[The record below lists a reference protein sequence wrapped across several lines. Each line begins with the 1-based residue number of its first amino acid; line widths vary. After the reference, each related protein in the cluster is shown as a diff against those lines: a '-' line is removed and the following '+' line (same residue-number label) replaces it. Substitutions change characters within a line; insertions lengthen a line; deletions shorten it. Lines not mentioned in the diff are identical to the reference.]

1 MYQTEIHVK
10 GKINSSLSDWFGE
23 LHMQDCASDETI
35 LRGKLP
41 DMAAVYGVI
50 SRLGSLVIPLVS
62 VRCVEESEE
71 ESTRPGGRITYPHG
85 YTIHSDSKDS
95 PNGGGVFV

>member
-1 MYQTEIHVK
+1 MPMYYIEIRVK
-10 GKINSSLSDWFGE
+10 GKIDPNWSDWFGE
-23 LHMQDCASDETI
+23 LQLQEDTCDETI

-62 VRCVEESEE
+62 VICAEEPDVELTQSETNE
-71 ESTRPGGRITYPHG
+71 
-85 YTIHSDSKDS
+85 
-95 PNGGGVFV
+95 

>member
-1 MYQTEIHVK
+1 MYATEIHIK
-10 GKINSSLSDWFGE
+10 GKINPNWSDWFGE
-23 LHMQDCASDETI
+23 LQLQDCACDETI

-62 VRCVEESEE
+62 VTCVEESD
-71 ESTRPGGRITYPHG
+71 YL
-85 YTIHSDSKDS
+85 
-95 PNGGGVFV
+95 

>member
-1 MYQTEIHVK
+1 MYHAEIRVK
-10 GKINSSLSDWFGE
+10 GKINPTWSDWFGE
-23 LHMQDCASDETI
+23 LQMQEHPSDETI

-62 VRCVEESEE
+62 VSCVEESDVGTTQRVEQ
-71 ESTRPGGRITYPHG
+71 TTYP
-85 YTIHSDSKDS
+85 
-95 PNGGGVFV
+95 NG